1 MKKWQQGILRSS
13 GSSPGDKLFL
23 GWKSLLDIMQLTD
36 SYGRT
41 IKSLRFSVTDRCN
54 LNCIYC
60 HREGETR
67 ELKKELPTETI
78 VNIIRAGQR
87 FGVNKVKFSGG
98 EPLMRADF
106 EEIIEALPDLKD
118 ISMTTN
124 GSLMGSRA
132 QSLAESGLNR
142 VNISLPSLVPENYKK
157 VTGGDVR
164 KVLEGINAAV
174 DCGLTP
180 VKLNMVLLKGIND
193 TDIEKMM
200 DFTRK
205 YEGNVILQ
213 LIELM
218 DFRNTNVYKVNID
231 EVEKFLESKASEI
244 KERAMH
250 RRRKYFIDGAEV
262 ELVRPI
268 ENSHFCAN
276 CNRLRV
282 TSDGKLKPC
291 LLRNDNLV
299 DVCGKEPE
307 EIAGLLKKVMEK
319 REPFYKGEPL
329 RSI

>member
-1 MKKWQQGILRSS
+1 
-13 GSSPGDKLFL
+13 
-23 GWKSLLDIMQLTD
+23 MQLID
-36 SYGRT
+36 SFGRT
-41 IKSLRFSVTDRCN
+41 IKSLRFSLTDRCN

-67 ELKKELPTETI
+67 ELKKEIPSETI
-78 VNIIRAGQR
+78 VNVIRAGQR

-98 EPLMRADF
+98 EPLMREDL
-106 EEIIEALPDLKD
+106 EEIIEALPELKD
-118 ISMTTN
+118 ISVTTN
-124 GSLMGSRA
+124 GTFMGTRA

-142 VNISLPSLVPENYKK
+142 VNISLPSLVPENYRK
-157 VTGGDVR
+157 VTGGDVK

-193 TDIEKMM
+193 NDMDKMM

-205 YEGNVILQ
+205 YEGNAILQ

-218 DFRNTNVYKVNID
+218 DFRNTKMYKVNID
-231 EVEKFLESKASEI
+231 EVEKSLESKASEI

-268 ENSHFCAN
+268 DNSHFCAN

-282 TSDGKLKPC
+282 TSDGRLKPC

-299 DVCGKEPE
+299 DVCGKEQE
-307 EIAGLLKKVMEK
+307 EIEELLKTAIEK
-319 REPFYKGEPL
+319 REPFY
-329 RSI
+329 RS